1 MTFKFSTLL
10 LLSIF
15 TIFTS
20 CSKLSEKFSKET
32 DDKIFTNAQIE
43 SDKLEIQKLR
53 ELANLAITFEDTLL
67 AQEKYET
74 ALQILAESEISS
86 EDTTA
91 KNLIA
96 EFETFRFNYNIETE
110 ISYEDISHEISDF
123 LEDSTAT
130 LAPIPEESE
139 LKETEVPLVVNSKV
153 LKALNYFSQKIPH
166 RFRIYL
172 ERSGK
177 YVPMMKEIFAE
188 EGLPEELVY
197 LPIIES
203 GYKVRAYSHAHAAG
217 IWQFIPGTGR
227 HYGLKRDWWID
238 ERRNPEKSTRAA
250 AKYLKKLYNQF
261 GDWYL
266 ALAAYNCGEGRVA
279 RHIRKYGT
287 NDFWKLRKL
296 PRETR
301 NYVPSYIAATLI
313 AKHPE
318 KYGFENLNYEQ
329 PELYETA
336 VVETCT
342 DLSILAKC
350 AGVSVE
356 RFQAM
361 NPEFRRLSTPP
372 NKKNFLVKVPFGKK
386 WDFEDNYAKIPVDK
400 RVNFLEHKVRRG
412 ETLSSIAKKYKTSIR
427 MIASANKL
435 RNKNRLRIGQV
446 LTIPTSSAGSYAT
459 YEGYDEPQD
468 YGYSQTT
475 YKVRRGDTLGKI
487 AKRKG
492 TTVSK
497 LKKWNNLKSSKIRVG
512 QKLKIWSKNRS
523 SSYAKKEPNFQ
534 GTHKVRNGESLW
546 LIARKYETTVNQ
558 IKSWNN
564 LKNNSIKPGQKLKIG
579 DGKKSSSVSSSQN
592 YSLQNAKTHKVKNGE
607 SLWTISQ
614 KYGVSI
620 SQLKTWN
627 DLSSSNIKIGQKLK
641 IGTKVKTQNVTQA
654 TSSPQ
659 NSITHKVKSGENLSV
674 IAKKY
679 GVSVAEV
686 KSWNALQSNNLKI
699 GQNLKIK
706 SSKTLAY
713 STQSGQIHKVKSGE
727 NLSLIAKK
735 YGVSVKDLKNWNGL
749 PNSKLKVGQ
758 KLKIS
763 GKSSSFAEQK
773 IHKVQNGDSLWVIA
787 KKYGVSIGDL
797 KNWNNLKGSNL
808 QIGQV
813 LKVKNY

>member
-1 MTFKFSTLL
+1 MKFLLTLCFFIL
-10 LLSIF
+10 CS
-15 TIFTS
+15 S
-20 CSKLSEKFSKET
+20 CSKFSKKFSKET
-32 DDKIFTNAQIE
+32 DEEIFTNAQID

-110 ISYEDISHEISDF
+110 TSYEDISHEISDF

-130 LAPIPEESE
+130 LAPIPDESE
-139 LKETEVPLVVNSKV
+139 LNETEVPLVVNSKV
-153 LKALNYFSQKIPH
+153 LKALNYFSQRIPD
-166 RFRIYL
+166 RFRVYL

-227 HYGLKRDWWID
+227 DYGLKRDWWID

-266 ALAAYNCGEGRVA
+266 ALAAYNCGEGRVG

-287 NDFWKLRKL
+287 NNFWELNRL
-296 PRETR
+296 PKETR

-318 KYGFENLNYEQ
+318 KYGFKDLNYEQ
-329 PELYETA
+329 PEIYETA

-342 DLSILAKC
+342 DLSILAEC
-350 AGVSVE
+350 AGITLDL
-356 RFQAM
+356 FQEM

-372 NKKNFLVKVPFGKK
+372 NKKNLLVKVPFGKK
-386 WDFEDNYAKIPVDK
+386 WDFEDTYAKIPADK
-400 RVNFLEHKVRRG
+400 RVNFLEHKVRSG
-412 ETLSSIAKKYKTSIR
+412 ETLSSIAKNYKTSVR

-435 RNKNRLRIGQV
+435 RNKNRLKIGQV
-446 LTIPTSSAGSYAT
+446 LTIPTSSAGSFST
-459 YEGYDEPQD
+459 YEGYEEPEN
-468 YGYSQTT
+468 YGYSKST

-492 TTVSK
+492 TTISK
-497 LKKWNNLKSSKIRVG
+497 LKKWNNLKSSTIRVG
-512 QKLKIWSKNRS
+512 QKLKIWSSQRN
-523 SSYAKKEPNFQ
+523 SSYTKKEPNFQ
-534 GTHKVRNGESLW
+534 GTHKVKNGESLW
-546 LIARKYETTVNQ
+546 LIARRYETTVNQ
-558 IKSWNN
+558 IKSWNS
-564 LKNNSIKPGQKLKIG
+564 LKSNSIKPGQKLKIG
-579 DGKKSSSVSSSQN
+579 NGKKSSSSQN
-592 YSLQNAKTHKVKNGE
+592 YSLQNAKTHKVRNGE

-620 SQLKTWN
+620 NQIKSWN
-627 DLSSSNIKIGQKLK
+627 GLSSSNIKIGQNLK
-641 IGTKVKTQNVTQA
+641 IGTKTQA
-654 TSSPQ
+654 ISLAKNTSTNKSTK
-659 NSITHKVKSGENLSV
+659 THNVRSGENLSL

-679 GVSVAEV
+679 GITVAEL
-686 KSWNALQSNNLKI
+686 KSWNGLQSNNLKI
-699 GQNLKIK
+699 GQKLEIK
-706 SSKTLAY
+706 SSKNFVNSRTEP
-713 STQSGQIHKVKSGE
+713 SGKVHKVKSGE

-735 YGVSVKDLKNWNGL
+735 YGVSVSNLKNWNGL

-758 KLKIS
+758 RLKVL
-763 GKSSSFAEQK
+763 GNSSSFTEQK
-773 IHKVQNGDSLWVIA
+773 LHKVQNGDSLWVIA

-797 KNWNNLKGSNL
+797 KDWNNLKGSSL

>member
-1 MTFKFSTLL
+1 MKLL
-10 LLSIF
+10 LTLCFFILCS
-15 TIFTS
+15 S
-20 CSKLSEKFSKET
+20 CSTFSKKSAE
-32 DDKIFTNAQIE
+32 DSFENIQIQE
-43 SDKLEIQKLR
+43 DKLEIQKLR
-53 ELANLAITFEDTLL
+53 ELATLAITFEDTLL

-91 KNLIA
+91 INLIA
-96 EFETFRFNYNIETE
+96 EFETFKFNYNIETE
-110 ISYEDISHEISDF
+110 TTYEDISHEISDF

-130 LAPIPEESE
+130 LSPIPDESE
-139 LKETEVPLVVNSKV
+139 LVGSEMPLVINSKV
-153 LKALNYFSQKIPH
+153 LKALSYFTERIPD
-166 RFRIYL
+166 RFRTYL

-203 GYKVRAYSHAHAAG
+203 GYKVKAYSHAHAAG

-227 HYGLKRDWWID
+227 DYGLKRDWWID

-266 ALAAYNCGEGRVA
+266 ALAAYNCGEGRVG

-287 NDFWKLRKL
+287 NNFWGLNRL
-296 PRETR
+296 PKETR

-318 KYGFENLNYEQ
+318 KYGFKDLNYEQ
-329 PELYETA
+329 PELYETV

-350 AGVSVE
+350 AGVSLD
-356 RFQAM
+356 RFQEM

-372 NKKNFLVKVPFGKK
+372 TKKNFLVKVPFGKK
-386 WDFEDNYAKIPVDK
+386 WDFEDSYAKIPADK
-400 RVNFLEHKVRRG
+400 RVNFLEHKVRSG
-412 ETLSSIAKKYKTSIR
+412 ETLSSIAKNYKTSVR

-435 RNKNRLRIGQV
+435 RNKNRLKIGQV
-446 LTIPTSSAGSYAT
+446 LTIPTSSAGSYST

-468 YGYSQTT
+468 YGYSKST

-492 TTVSK
+492 TTISK
-497 LKKWNNLKSSKIRVG
+497 LKKWNNLKSSTIRVG
-512 QKLKIWSKNRS
+512 QKLKIWSKKSN
-523 SSYAKKEPNFQ
+523 SSYTKKEPNFQ
-534 GTHKVRNGESLW
+534 GTHKVENGESLW

-564 LKNNSIKPGQKLKIG
+564 LRNNSIKPGQQLKIG
-579 DGKKSSSVSSSQN
+579 NGKKSSSNSPSQN
-592 YSLQNAKTHKVKNGE
+592 YSLENAKTHKVRNGE

-620 SQLKTWN
+620 NQIKSWN
-627 DLSSSNIKIGQKLK
+627 GLSSSNIKIGQKLK
-641 IGTKVKTQNVTQA
+641 IGTKTQSKNITQ
-654 TSSPQ
+654 TSSGSK
-659 NSITHKVKSGENLSV
+659 NSISHKVKSGENLSV
-674 IAKKY
+674 IAQKY
-679 GVSVAEV
+679 GVSVAEL
-686 KSWNALQSNNLKI
+686 KSWNALQSNNLKV
-699 GQNLKIK
+699 GQKLKIETSK
-706 SSKTLAY
+706 KLSST
-713 STQSGQIHKVKSGE
+713 TQSGEIHKVKSGE
-727 NLSLIAKK
+727 NLSLIAQK

-758 KLKIS
+758 KLKVS
-763 GKSSSFAEQK
+763 GKSNSFAEQK
-773 IHKVQNGDSLWVIA
+773 LHKVQNGDSLWVIA
-787 KKYGVSIGDL
+787 KRYGVSIGEL
-797 KNWNNLKGSNL
+797 KDWNNLKGSSL

-813 LKVKNY
+813 LKVKSY